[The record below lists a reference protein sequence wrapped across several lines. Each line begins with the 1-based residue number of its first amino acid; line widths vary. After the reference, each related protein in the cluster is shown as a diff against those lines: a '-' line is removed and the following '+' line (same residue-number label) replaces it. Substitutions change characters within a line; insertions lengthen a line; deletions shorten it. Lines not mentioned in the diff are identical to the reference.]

1 MFDSATRDDYH
12 VAKTAFI
19 EHETPRQRSTT
30 LAGPVK
36 PLLESS
42 EERIAPGWQANGTN
56 RESENQVAI
65 MIRAVPIRIA

>member
-1 MFDSATRDDYH
+1 MFASATHDDYH
-12 VAKTAFI
+12 VAKTVFI
-19 EHETPRQRSTT
+19 EHETSRQRSTT